1 VKTCN
6 TCTHRYTGPMSG
18 MPYCT
23 QANRFEFAHQLRQ
36 ERAPCGRDGLL
47 HEPEKNTETREA
59 A

>member
-1 VKTCN
+1 
-6 TCTHRYTGPMSG
+6 MSG

-36 ERAPCGRDGLL
+36 ERAPCGPDGLL
-47 HEPEKNTETREA
+47 HEPKKNTETREA